1 KAPTVATS
9 SPLPAGTVTAP
20 YSQTLAVS
28 DGTAPFTW
36 SVSGGMLPP
45 GLTLDPSG
53 ALTGTPTL
61 DGAYSLTAQVADGAG
76 ANASKSP
83 SITTASPLPGG
94 SLTAPF
100 SLAFAESGGTAPF
113 SWAQTAGTPPGGL
126 SLSAAGVLSGTPTAA
141 GVFSF
146 TVQVTDAAGVPA
158 TRDVSL

>member
-1 KAPTVATS
+1 ADGSFTFTARVTDAWGVSGTKSLSMTVLKAPTVATS

-28 DGTAPFTW
+28 DGKAPFTW

-76 ANASKSP
+76 ANASKSL
-83 SITTASPLPGG
+83 SITIAPAPVITTTSP
-94 SLTAPF
+94 
-100 SLAFAESGGTAPF
+100 
-113 SWAQTAGTPPGGL
+113 
-126 SLSAAGVLSGTPTAA
+126 
-141 GVFSF
+141 
-146 TVQVTDAAGVPA
+146 
-158 TRDVSL
+158 